1 MRMKPNNECLA
12 AHLVPSDI
20 ILLMSNNGMSMVYEC
35 DARGHE
41 VSKIE
46 HLINN
51 AYQTWLISY
60 N

>member
-51 AYQTWLISY
+51 AYQT
-60 N
+60 